1 MFDKLTGAKFTPAVR
16 KSVYGVVAS
25 LLAFAVAAGVVDE
38 QVVPLILAGVAGVLG
53 LGLAYRH
60 VYPVPRDGTD

>member
-25 LLAFAVAAGVVDE
+25 LLAFAVAAGVIDD
-38 QVVPLILAGVAGVLG
+38 QLVPLILAGVGGVLG
-53 LGLAYRH
+53 LGLAYKH
-60 VYPVPRDGTD
+60 VYPEPEE